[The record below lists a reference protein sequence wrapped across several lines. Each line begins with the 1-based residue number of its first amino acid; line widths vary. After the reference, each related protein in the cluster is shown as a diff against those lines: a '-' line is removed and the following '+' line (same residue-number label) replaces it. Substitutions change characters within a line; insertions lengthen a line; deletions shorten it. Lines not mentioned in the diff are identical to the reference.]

1 MTNTLY
7 KVQCINVINNNLTCH
22 TDLCMCVLIPTF
34 VVIAVC
40 FDCRLCSVQDKLPR
54 GDLCHVCTCLDFPKH
69 ARHRYTR
76 DVVVMSMMSPSVWEG
91 RDKKLFFNRNG
102 IKSLEHCIIMFGNIV
117 CNINV
122 IIYIH
127 ILSPGY

>member
-1 MTNTLY
+1 MCARAWIFPNTR
-7 KVQCINVINNNLTCH
+7 
-22 TDLCMCVLIPTF
+22 DP
-34 VVIAVC
+34 
-40 FDCRLCSVQDKLPR
+40 D
-54 GDLCHVCTCLDFPKH
+54 
-69 ARHRYTR
+69 YTR
-76 DVVVMSMMSPSVWEG
+76 DVVVMSMMSLSVWEG